1 MIISPKAALRAAAMR
16 PGNRLG
22 LTLLLAAVIHT
33 IVIFGVSF
41 DADPKKPI
49 SSSSLDIVLVSSASE
64 RAPDKADYIAQ
75 VNSQASGSAIAKLLP
90 TSPMLGPALATT
102 AGRMPSGA
110 RAVPVAQQQNVE
122 HVLLNQQHADLQ
134 VSNDLYQSQEA
145 LKTGHSRAQINLELA
160 RLASELAK
168 DVQRYTQ
175 RPRINYLET
184 LSAKSALE
192 AAYVKAWVDKVEH
205 TGNLNYPDDVR
216 RRNLSGKL
224 ILHVLL
230 ASDGSIIKA
239 FIGSPSGQQVLD
251 NAAMHIVKL
260 AAPFQP
266 FPPRM
271 REKYDQLMITRTW
284 IFESKVVLATQ

>member
-1 MIISPKAALRAAAMR
+1 MIISPKAALRTAVMT
-16 PGNRLG
+16 PGNRLR
-22 LTLLLAAVIHT
+22 LTLFLAAAIHT

-41 DADPKKPI
+41 DADSKKPI
-49 SSSSLDIVLVSSASE
+49 SSPSLDIVLVSSASE
-64 RAPDKADYIAQ
+64 RAPDKVDYIAHA
-75 VNSQASGSAIAKLLP
+75 NSQASGSAIAKLLP
-90 TSPMLGPALATT
+90 TSPALGPALATT

-110 RAVPVAQQQNVE
+110 RAAPVVQQQNVE
-122 HVLLNQQHADLQ
+122 HVLLNQQHADMQ
-134 VSNDLYQSQEA
+134 VSNDLYQSQET
-145 LKTGHSRAQINLELA
+145 LKIGHSRAQINLELA
-160 RLASELAK
+160 RLTSELAK
-168 DVQRYTQ
+168 DAQHYAQ

-192 AAYVKAWVDKVEH
+192 APYVKAWVDKVERI
-205 TGNLNYPDDVR
+205 GNLNYPDDAR
-216 RRNLSGKL
+216 RSNLSGTL

-266 FPPRM
+266 FPPGM

-284 IFESKVVLATQ
+284 IFESKGALATQ